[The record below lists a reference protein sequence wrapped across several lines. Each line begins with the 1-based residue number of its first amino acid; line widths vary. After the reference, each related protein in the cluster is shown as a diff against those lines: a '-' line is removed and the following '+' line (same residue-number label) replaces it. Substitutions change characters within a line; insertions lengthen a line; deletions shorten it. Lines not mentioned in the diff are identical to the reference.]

1 MGLFGLFTG
10 KNAKLLQLQK
20 LLVKNSPNKLIMSEK
35 QLMDT
40 ARRTAKRCLEICND
54 SMRLVDTT
62 IKPDVFF
69 SRLDLL
75 LTNLA
80 ELQELEKYIS
90 FSGSPS
96 KSLARI
102 RASKQEVIHDFL
114 IRYHKSI
121 VAQANAAKTPRGK
134 ESKYK
139 KFAESLQPY
148 HSKMNAQNLLFV
160 KFHSSMQ

>member
-1 MGLFGLFTG
+1 MGLFSFLSG
-10 KNAKLLQLQK
+10 KDAKLLRLQK

-40 ARRTAKRCLEICND
+40 AQRTAKRYLEICND
-54 SMRLVDTT
+54 SMRLIDTT

-75 LTNLA
+75 LKNLA
-80 ELQELEKYIS
+80 ALQELEQHIS

-102 RASKQEVIHDFL
+102 RAHKQEIIHDFL
-114 IRYHKSI
+114 VRYHKSV

-139 KFAESLQPY
+139 KFEESLQPY
-148 HSKMNAQNLLFV
+148 YSGMNAQNLHFV
-160 KFHSSMQ
+160 KSHSSMQ

>member
-1 MGLFGLFTG
+1 MGLFSILTG
-10 KNAKLLQLQK
+10 KNAKLLKLQK
-20 LLVKNSPNKLIMSEK
+20 LLVKKSPNRLIMSEK

-40 ARRTAKRCLEICND
+40 ARRTAKRYLEICND

-75 LTNLA
+75 LNNLS

-90 FSGSPS
+90 FSSSPS

-102 RASKQEVIHDFL
+102 RFAKQDVIHDFL
-114 IRYHKSI
+114 VRYHKSI

-134 ESKYK
+134 EGKYK
-139 KFAESLQPY
+139 KFEESLRPY
-148 HSKMNAQNLLFV
+148 YTKMNAQNILFV
-160 KFHSSMQ
+160 KSHSSMQ

>member
-1 MGLFGLFTG
+1 MGLFSLLTG
-10 KNAKLLQLQK
+10 KDAKLLKLQK

-40 ARRTAKRCLEICND
+40 ARRAAKRYLEICND
-54 SMRLVDTT
+54 SMRLIDTT

-75 LTNLA
+75 LKNLT
-80 ELQELEKYIS
+80 ELQALEQYIS

-102 RASKQEVIHDFL
+102 RASKQDVIHDFL
-114 IRYHKSI
+114 VRYHKTI
-121 VAQANAAKTPRGK
+121 VSQANAAKTLRGK

-139 KFAESLQPY
+139 KFEESLQPY
-148 HSKMNAQNLLFV
+148 YSKMNAQNVLFV
-160 KFHSSMQ
+160 KSHSSMQ

>member
-1 MGLFGLFTG
+1 MGLFALLSG
-10 KNAKLLQLQK
+10 KNSKLLRLQK
-20 LLVKNSPNKLIMSEK
+20 LIVKKSPNKLIMSEK

-40 ARRTAKRCLEICND
+40 ARMAAKRMLEICND
-54 SMRLVDTT
+54 SIRLVDTT

-96 KSLARI
+96 KSLTRI
-102 RASKQEVIHDFL
+102 RTHKQKIIHDFL
-114 IRYHKSI
+114 VRYHKAI

-134 ESKYK
+134 EGKYK
-139 KFAESLQPY
+139 KFEESLRPY
-148 HSKMNAQNLLFV
+148 YSHMNAQNVHFV
-160 KFHSSMQ
+160 KSNSSIQ